1 MKNNKGFTLLEM
13 LAILVVL
20 AFITIITVPA
30 IGNIIEKTKKN
41 TSTES
46 AYGYIEA
53 LKEHMATLPLDGIE
67 TELEGT
73 YVITNGNISGYN
85 LETQTIKTKG
95 KKPTNG
101 YIIYSENVIQQG
113 CLTIGDYK
121 VTLNNK
127 KVESIEKGACEVV
140 ASSNTLEPVDVTG
153 GLRERVLTLYASEI
167 ADAKNYFI
175 VYRNNFESADL
186 ILYYNSNFTYQLQI
200 VEPNDSSTDIPYW
213 RLYIP
218 ESCTGKINITMSEN
232 GENLDSC
239 GPRYY
244 TGRLQFWDSNQNHNI
259 EMFGYPSN
267 INNFQTYKKLFGKV
281 ITESNYETIKL
292 DEVLT
297 LPSSYNN
304 TTCRDYMVLTY
315 NSNAQF
321 YCITGDAGFTYNPS
335 NKQFTFN
342 YNNSHMYRFKYDSNW
357 DIVFDRDMDWTYM
370 LNDMYKNYDIL
381 DLIVLST
388 FDIKDSNN
396 NIVYPK
402 NTTIEKLTTNYVAQ

>member
-101 YIIYSENVIQQG
+101 YIVYSENVIQQG

-140 ASSNTLEPVDVTG
+140 AASNTLEPIDVTG

-186 ILYYNSNFTYQLQI
+186 ILYPSQNYNFQMRVTEPSNTTT
-200 VEPNDSSTDIPYW
+200 NIPYFD
-213 RLYIP
+213 LHIIGSY
-218 ESCTGKINITMSEN
+218 TAYAGITMESSATSTYS
-232 GENLDSC
+232 GSD
-239 GPRYY
+239 RYFSGIQ
-244 TGRLQFWDSNQNHNI
+244 TSSPNNVSI
-259 EMFGYPSN
+259 EMPKYPAN
-267 INNFQTYKKLFGKV
+267 INDYQIYKNNFGKV
-281 ITESNYETIKL
+281 PTKENYQIIHL

-342 YNNSHMYRFKYDSNW
+342 YNNGHMYRFKYDSNW

-402 NTTIEKLTTNYVAQ
+402 NTTVEKLTTNYTE